1 MPGVARRLLGLSLVA
16 AVGACATT
24 LPVRPIG
31 RGNTAWNASVGGPM
45 VQALGADIPTP
56 ILTVGG
62 AYGAR
67 NDMEI
72 TARADVTAAAYGDL
86 HLQPGVAYHT
96 PLGTGDGAPILTA
109 APSLHLITNF
119 VDTRV
124 YPQLTL
130 VSAWPIRRRHS
141 LYLGG
146 DAGVGF
152 GARARVIAGPLLG
165 GELRAGRLGV
175 TLEGKWLAPYYDVAP
190 TAPSWISPF
199 GHGYLAVLV
208 GVTYYLGGAP

>member
-1 MPGVARRLLGLSLVA
+1 VLRLPLLALVA
-16 AVGACATT
+16 AASACATT

-31 RGNTAWNASVGGPM
+31 RGNTAFNASVGGPM
-45 VQALGADIPTP
+45 VQALGADIPAP

-67 NDMEI
+67 DDTEV
-72 TARADVTAAAYGDL
+72 TVRADLTAAAYGDL
-86 HLQPGVAYHT
+86 HLQPGAAYHT
-96 PLGTGDGAPILTA
+96 PLRAGDGAPILTA

-119 VDTRV
+119 TDTRV

-130 VSAWPIRRRHS
+130 ASAWLIRRRHS
-141 LYLGG
+141 VYVGA
-146 DAGVGF
+146 DTGVGF
-152 GARARVIAGPLLG
+152 GTRTRVIAGPLVG
-165 GELRAGRLGV
+165 GELRAGRLGI

-199 GHGYLAVLV
+199 GHGYLTVLV
-208 GVTYYLGGAP
+208 GVTYYLGFSP